1 MSASCIPDCENNETK
16 IDGNL
21 KITSFE
27 MGNVL
32 FLPRVMLA
40 FVTLCLHN

>member
-1 MSASCIPDCENNETK
+1 MSASCIPDCENNQTK

-21 KITSFE
+21 RKTSFE

-32 FLPRVMLA
+32 FLSRVMLA
-40 FVTLCLHN
+40 FVNLCLHN